1 MSVTIRGPVRDVLA
15 FVAPFRERS
24 RRFREASGEPKA
36 PGHVTE
42 LAETLHPAGLEL
54 RIIAVR
60 DDSPTTRTYRLAPP
74 DGAARLPPFRAGQY
88 LSVLV
93 ESGEARASRPY
104 SISSTPDEAA
114 AGGYYELT
122 VKNAAGG
129 FRAPGAF
136 CAPLILETWK
146 PGVTVRC
153 SAPTGVFYYE
163 PLRDGERLVC
173 LAGGC
178 GVTPFRSIVGD
189 ALARGEARV
198 ALIHGATE
206 PAELLFSDYFKELA
220 ERHPNRFEYLPVVER
235 DGASPAGAWTGERG
249 YIKAALIERLV
260 PGANDATY
268 FISGPDAMRRFLAD
282 EMAPWG
288 LPPRRIRLEA
298 APARF
303 SPGAWPGYP
312 SEAASRT
319 YTLEARVGPETV
331 SIPAAADET
340 LLVAM
345 ERAGLRPPSLC
356 RSGECG
362 WCRSRLVDGRCY
374 SPPGPGTRAADE
386 RYGFVHPCKAF
397 PLSTM
402 IIEVPE
408 NPVR

>member
-1 MSVTIRGPVRDVLA
+1 MSVTLRGPVRDVLA

-24 RRFREASGEPKA
+24 RRFRDAPGEPKA

-42 LAETLHPAGLEL
+42 LAKALHPAGLQL
-54 RIIAVR
+54 RILSVR
-60 DDSPTTRTYRLAPP
+60 DDSPTTRTYRLAQA
-74 DGAARLPPFRAGQY
+74 DGSACLPPFRAGQY
-88 LSVLV
+88 LSVFV
-93 ESGEARASRPY
+93 EAGEVRASRPY
-104 SISSTPDEAA
+104 SISSTPDEAEG
-114 AGGYYELT
+114 GGYYELT
-122 VKNAAGG
+122 VKNAPGG
-129 FRAPGAF
+129 F
-136 CAPLILETWK
+136 CAPLILGTWE
-146 PGVTVRC
+146 PGTTVRC
-153 SAPTGVFYYE
+153 SAPAGVFYHE

-189 ALARGEARV
+189 ALAHGRASL
-198 ALIHGATE
+198 ALIHGATD
-206 PAELLFSDYFKELA
+206 PTELLFSGYFGELA
-220 ERHPNRFEYLPVVER
+220 VRYPERFSYLPIVER
-235 DGASPAGAWTGERG
+235 DGPAGVWGGERG
-249 YIKAALIERLV
+249 YITAALIERLA
-260 PGANDATY
+260 PDASDAAY

-282 EMAPWG
+282 ELAPWG
-288 LPPRRIRLEA
+288 LPSRRTRLEA

-303 SPGAWPGYP
+303 GPEAWPGYP
-312 SEAASRT
+312 RDASSLAF
-319 YTLEARVGPETV
+319 TLEARIGPETV
-331 SIPAAADET
+331 SVPAAADET

-362 WCRSRLVDGRCY
+362 WCRSRLVEGRCY